1 MERITADQVLYIKL
15 GSGGGFEKECIEG
28 EINLLKLSYH
38 EVPHLMC
45 MENDWEGVHKFYLEE
60 EKAKLGPAT
69 GHQTQIKYFYT
80 EPEKTMWVTFYKS
93 RLWWCFANSE
103 IHYDENTG
111 FKTRHVKG
119 KWSDRDIEGN
129 YLTTSNL
136 SGKLTQ
142 VQAYR
147 GTICAVREKKYLLA
161 KINCEVSEERNELE
175 EARRLLKEKLVK
187 QIEELNWKDF
197 EILVD
202 LIFRQSGWKRMGQIG
217 KSTKTIDLELYEP
230 ITDKNAVVQIKQ
242 KSNLE
247 EFREYEEKFLGMSQY
262 DTFFFVACQPTPNL
276 KSYHPESEVKLY
288 FGEKIAELSISL
300 GLIDW
305 IITKTA

>member
-1 MERITADQVLYIKL
+1 
-15 GSGGGFEKECIEG
+15 
-28 EINLLKLSYH
+28 
-38 EVPHLMC
+38 
-45 MENDWEGVHKFYLEE
+45 
-60 EKAKLGPAT
+60 
-69 GHQTQIKYFYT
+69 
-80 EPEKTMWVTFYKS
+80 
-93 RLWWCFANSE
+93 
-103 IHYDENTG
+103 
-111 FKTRHVKG
+111 
-119 KWSDRDIEGN
+119 
-129 YLTTSNL
+129 
-136 SGKLTQ
+136 
-142 VQAYR
+142 
-147 GTICAVREKKYLLA
+147 
-161 KINCEVSEERNELE
+161 
-175 EARRLLKEKLVK
+175 
-187 QIEELNWKDF
+187 
-197 EILVD
+197 
-202 LIFRQSGWKRMGQIG
+202 MGQIG